1 MPYIDRPSV
10 EAVGKRNASCSAG
23 KQVTIHHL
31 GGTLNIPWT
40 DGLTWLLL
48 ACVLK
53 CCRYLTLFDII
64 KPWLLGPHR
73 QKSSKQRVLPGL
85 GIRKSS
91 LQALPARIQIM
102 PVFYGN
108 FQVSTSMKSGSVCV
122 FPIMIEVFLL

>member
-1 MPYIDRPSV
+1 MQRVLFIREIDD
-10 EAVGKRNASCSAG
+10 
-23 KQVTIHHL
+23 IHHL

-48 ACVLK
+48 TCVLK

-64 KPWLLGPHR
+64 EQWLLGPHR
-73 QKSSKQRVLPGL
+73 QKSSKQRIHPGL
-85 GIRKSS
+85 GIIISS

-108 FQVSTSMKSGSVCV
+108 FQVSTSMKSGSVCI